1 MMSTDKHGTRRS
13 EPVDQAEMRQ
23 DDAAE
28 PQAIQK
34 RLDRESDQWFERLRP
49 GHPRRDQTVASLH
62 ELLRRVALAEL
73 TRRRSQL
80 GAIRGPEFQSLSD
93 QAADGALATI
103 LRRLDQFQGRSRF
116 TTWAYKFV
124 ILEVSGEV
132 ALWRRS
138 PPGRQ
143 EAACD
148 RLPASFVSRP
158 GDRPERQEQ
167 LEVLAAAIDELAER
181 QRKVFVAV
189 ALNDVPIDVLA
200 VQLGTDRNA
209 LYKNLFDARRNLR
222 RKMEVAGYPTRRP
235 HAA

>member
-1 MMSTDKHGTRRS
+1 MVSTNLRGTRDS
-13 EPVDQAEMRQ
+13 EPVDRAEKRQ
-23 DDAAE
+23 DDEAE

-34 RLDRESDQWFERLRP
+34 RLDRGSGQWVERLRP
-49 GHPRRDQTVASLH
+49 GHPRREQTVASLH

-73 TRRRSQL
+73 SRRRDQL
-80 GAIRGPEFQSLSD
+80 GVIRGPEFESLAD

-124 ILEVSGEV
+124 ILEVAGEV
-132 ALWRRS
+132 ALWRQS

-143 EAACD
+143 EAAGE

-158 GDRPERQEQ
+158 GDRRERQE
-167 LEVLAAAIDELAER
+167 LEVLSAAISELTER
-181 QRKVFVAV
+181 QRQVFVAV
-189 ALNDVPIDVLA
+189 ALNDVPMDVLA

-209 LYKNLFDARRNLR
+209 LYQHLFDARRNLR
-222 RKMEVAGYPTRRP
+222 SKMEVAGHPVRRP
-235 HAA
+235 RAA